1 MSDTTTVA
9 SSAPMTI
16 RIYQIDKDADPDR
29 PGAAPEREYR
39 DIVGERHPD
48 AVHGL
53 GITRNVPI
61 AMIDAWLE
69 ANPAHRDVF
78 TKMSDDDL
86 EKHSDVHSTF
96 GWEPHLE
103 AAANDADNNKL
114 AEQGTEPP
122 PDAPPAPRA
131 AEPPPPGTAAAPAA
145 TPAPAAATPPPPPPA
160 AA

>member
-16 RIYQIDKDADPDR
+16 RIYQIDPNADPDR
-29 PGAAPEREYR
+29 PGAAPEPEYR

-53 GITRNVPI
+53 GITRNVPV
-61 AMIDAWLE
+61 AMIDAWLD
-69 ANPAHRDVF
+69 AHPTLRDVF
-78 TKMSDDDL
+78 TKMTDDDL

-103 AAANDADNNKL
+103 AAANDADNTKL

-122 PDAPPAPRA
+122 PAGPPATA
-131 AEPPPPGTAAAPAA
+131 AQATPAATAAPAVV
-145 TPAPAAATPPPPPPA
+145 TPPPPPPA